1 MSILRRSLQREH
13 GQAVVELALVLPFL
27 ILLLFGIIEA
37 GRIYAAYQTVVAA
50 SREGARWATLG
61 APDDEIKARVQEAA
75 PSLDAGLLDVKVEKG
90 ELGETTLVTV
100 TVRYP
105 VDVMLPVVGRLLP
118 DPVVVAGRTKMRI
131 A

>member
-1 MSILRRSLQREH
+1 M
-13 GQAVVELALVLPFL
+13 VLPLL
-27 ILLLFGIIEA
+27 ILLLFGTIEG

-61 APDDEIKARVQEAA
+61 ATEDQIRVRVREAA
-75 PSLDAGLLDVKVEKG
+75 SSLDAGLLDIEVEKAR
-90 ELGETTLVTV
+90 LGETTLVRV

-105 VDVMLPVVGRLLP
+105 VDLVLPVVDRLLP
-118 DPVVVAGRTKMRI
+118 DPVEVTGRAIMRI